1 MKHSS
6 TPPDDSNDWESDAVW
21 SLLKQAPAPAAS
33 ARFADETVRLSRLTG
48 VQPPWWQSLF
58 TPAPLAG
65 FAAATAAIA
74 IAVISFS
81 DTAQK
86 QATEVATASNTIEEI
101 AETEMLL
108 AAVDHLDE
116 FSDKELASL
125 IGF

>member
-1 MKHSS
+1 MKHPS

-21 SLLKQAPAPAAS
+21 GLLKQAPAPAAS
-33 ARFADETVRLSRLTG
+33 ARFADETVRFSRLSEL
-48 VQPPWWQSLF
+48 PRPWWQRLLAP
-58 TPAPLAG
+58 TPLAG

-81 DTAQK
+81 GTAQK
-86 QATEVATASNTIEEI
+86 QATQVATASNSIEEI